1 MEINLKGGSRLILDR
16 KKITSSNPNGQ
27 ITLYNSQ
34 DEFVLTRPAT
44 GTEILLMETIE
55 ELYEM
60 YDSWQKDRPA
70 YEFDNDYLDKG
81 TEPQ

>member
-34 DEFVLTRPAT
+34 DEFILTRPAT

-60 YDSWQKDRPA
+60 YDSW
-70 YEFDNDYLDKG
+70 FDNDYLDKG
-81 TEPQ
+81 TE